1 MTNSVCRGGPSRRS
15 TCVCRGAR
23 ARPSTAV
30 QRSVRACCSS
40 SRVGRATGAS
50 CLVLALVTLVTNA
63 RAADDLPPEVGY
75 NYGEIENPRTL
86 ALGGAQRALSYSLG
100 GLFINPANMAST
112 AVYHLGG
119 LAEIWPEA
127 NRVSYGGGA
136 VDSIVNS
143 KGLAGGI
150 GGSVSRQDR
159 DGIDREYNDLRFA
172 LALPF
177 QDKFFVGLGGRF
189 LWLSQDGPGPLGR
202 SLASSGLNKE
212 RIVTGFTFDGGVTI
226 KPAEGFS
233 LAVVGNN
240 LSDPGTGFQ
249 PLSAGGGLGY
259 SVTEFGVEGDV
270 VFDFTTW
277 QRTTVRAMGGAEVLV
292 AESVP
297 VRVGY
302 RYDQG
307 AESHAVS
314 GGIGYVDRSFAADV
328 ALRRVVSGDKAT
340 AIVLGFTV
348 HLEATG
354 LTPAPAN
361 AF

>member
-1 MTNSVCRGGPSRRS
+1 
-15 TCVCRGAR
+15 
-23 ARPSTAV
+23 
-30 QRSVRACCSS
+30 
-40 SRVGRATGAS
+40 
-50 CLVLALVTLVTNA
+50 
-63 RAADDLPPEVGY
+63 VGY

-86 ALGGAQRALSYSLG
+86 AMGGAQRALSYSLG

-127 NRVSYGGGA
+127 NRFSYGGGA

-150 GGSVSRQDR
+150 GGTISQQDR
-159 DGIDREYNDLRFA
+159 DGIDRSYKDLRFA

-177 QDKFFVGLGGRF
+177 QDKFFIGLGGRF
-189 LWLSQDGPGPLGR
+189 LWLSQNGRGPLGR
-202 SLASSGLNKE
+202 SLASSGLSGQD
-212 RIVTGFTFDGGVTI
+212 IVTGFGFDAGATI
-226 KPAEGFS
+226 KPAEGLS
-233 LAVVGNN
+233 IAVVGNN
-240 LSDPGTGFQ
+240 LTDPGTGFQ
-249 PLSAGGGLGY
+249 PLSAGGGVGY
-259 SVTEFGVEGDV
+259 SVAEFGLEGDL

-277 QRTTVRAMGGAEVLV
+277 ERTTIRAMGGAEILM

-297 VRVGY
+297 LRVGY
-302 RYDQG
+302 RYDEG

-314 GGIGYVDRSFAADV
+314 GGVGFADRTFTADV
-328 ALRRVVSGDKAT
+328 AVRRVVSGDVAT

>member
-1 MTNSVCRGGPSRRS
+1 MVATFTNLVS
-15 TCVCRGAR
+15 RGASVLERTRR
-23 ARPSTAV
+23 AHVA
-30 QRSVRACCSS
+30 
-40 SRVGRATGAS
+40 SRVGRTTGAA
-50 CLVLALVTLVTNA
+50 CFVLALTSAATNA
-63 RAADDLPPEVGY
+63 RAANDLPPEVGY
-75 NYGEIENPRTL
+75 NYGEIENPRSL

-100 GLFINPANMAST
+100 GLFANPANMAST

-127 NRVSYGGGA
+127 DRFSYGGGA

-150 GGSVSRQDR
+150 GGTVSRQDR
-159 DGIDREYNDLRFA
+159 DGIDRQYNDLRFA

-202 SLASSGLNKE
+202 SLASTGLAKE
-212 RIVTGFTFDGGVTI
+212 RIVTGFTFDAGITI

-259 SVTEFGVEGDV
+259 SVKEFGVESDV

-277 QRTTVRAMGGAEVLV
+277 DRTTVRAMGGAEVLV
-292 AESVP
+292 GESVP
-297 VRVGY
+297 LRLGY
-302 RYDQG
+302 RYDEG
-307 AESHAVS
+307 ADSHAIS
-314 GGIGYVDRSFAADV
+314 GGVGYVDRSFAADMAV
-328 ALRRVVSGDKAT
+328 RRVVSGDKAT

>member
-1 MTNSVCRGGPSRRS
+1 
-15 TCVCRGAR
+15 
-23 ARPSTAV
+23 
-30 QRSVRACCSS
+30 
-40 SRVGRATGAS
+40 
-50 CLVLALVTLVTNA
+50 VLASAAQV

-100 GLFINPANMAST
+100 GLFTNPANMATSS
-112 AVYHLGG
+112 VYHLGG
-119 LAEIWPEA
+119 IAEIWPEA
-127 NRVSYGGGA
+127 DRFSYGGGA

-150 GGSVSRQDR
+150 GGTVSRQDR
-159 DGIDREYNDLRFA
+159 DGIDRDYNDLRFA

-189 LWLSQDGPGPLGR
+189 LWLSQDGRGPLER
-202 SLASSGLNKE
+202 SLASSGLAKE
-212 RIVTGFTFDGGVTI
+212 RIVTGLSLDAGVTI
-226 KPAEGFS
+226 RPAEGFS

-249 PLSAGGGLGY
+249 PLSAGAGLGY
-259 SVTEFGVEGDV
+259 SVKQFGIEADV

-277 QRTTVRAMGGAEVLV
+277 ERTTVRAMGGAELLV
-292 AESVP
+292 GESVP
-297 VRVGY
+297 LRAGY
-302 RYDQG
+302 RYDDG

-314 GGIGYVDRSFAADV
+314 GGLGYVDRGFAADV
-328 ALRRVVSGDKAT
+328 AVRRTVSGDTAT
-340 AIVLGFTV
+340 AVVLGFTV